1 MEYGDWVMVV
11 VYSVLF
17 GSFIIFIP
25 FKKKIQRRTT
35 GVYLAFVIALAFE
48 MFGIPLS
55 IYIITWLFGIYYPI
69 DAVWGHT
76 LYPFIGLTGM
86 WIGTALNVV
95 GIIFIIRGWKKI
107 YREYWGQELDKRKL
121 VTTGIY
127 RYIRHPQYSGFIII
141 TLGLLIHWATI
152 PLIIMLPIL
161 VLLYY
166 KLSKKEE
173 KLLEEEFGDKY
184 LEYKREVPRFFPNPR
199 RHL

>member
-1 MEYGDWVMVV
+1 MVV

-55 IYIITWLFGIYYPI
+55 IYIITWLFGIYYPT

-86 WIGTALNVV
+86 WIGTALNTV
-95 GIIFIIRGWKKI
+95 GIIFIIGGWKKI

-166 KLSKKEE
+166 RLSKKEE

>member
-1 MEYGDWVMVV
+1 MVV

-25 FKKKIQRRTT
+25 FKKKVQRRTT

-55 IYIITWLFGIYYPI
+55 IYIITWLFGIYYPT

-86 WIGTALNVV
+86 WIGTALNIV
-95 GIIFIIRGWKKI
+95 GVIFIIRGWKKI
-107 YREYWGQELDKRKL
+107 YREYWGQELDKKKL

-173 KLLEEEFGDKY
+173 KLLEDEFGDKY

-199 RHL
+199 HHL

>member
-1 MEYGDWVMVV
+1 MVV

-55 IYIITWLFGIYYPI
+55 IYIITWLFGIYYPT

-86 WIGTALNVV
+86 WIGTALNTV

-199 RHL
+199 HHL

>member
-1 MEYGDWVMVV
+1 MVV

-25 FKKKIQRRTT
+25 FKKKVQRRTT

-55 IYIITWLFGIYYPI
+55 IYIITWLFGIYYPT

-86 WIGTALNVV
+86 WIGTALNTV

>member
-1 MEYGDWVMVV
+1 MVV

-25 FKKKIQRRTT
+25 FKKKVQRRTT

-48 MFGIPLS
+48 MFGMPLS
-55 IYIITWLFGIYYPI
+55 IYIITWLFGIYYPT

-86 WIGTALNVV
+86 WIGTALNTV
-95 GIIFIIRGWKKI
+95 GIIFIIVGWKKI

-184 LEYKREVPRFFPNPR
+184 LEYKREVPRFFPNPK

>member
-1 MEYGDWVMVV
+1 MVV

-55 IYIITWLFGIYYPI
+55 IYIITWLFGIYYPT

-86 WIGTALNVV
+86 WIGTALNTV

>member
-1 MEYGDWVMVV
+1 MVV